1 VEEVPTGVVALDRR
15 GRVALASSRVEKLL
29 GTSLETGHAI
39 PRGAGPDDPRTAL
52 SDWVAGYF
60 RDELSEAGT
69 ELSFGD
75 RRIRVRARRISR
87 KGPLGGAVLT
97 LEDVTDEL
105 RSERILAWG
114 EMAQQVAHEVKNPL
128 TPIKLGIQHIR
139 RAWVDDQPDYERI
152 LNQNVEVI
160 LEEIDRLAAVA
171 SSFSAYGAPS
181 TSGPRPLE
189 RVDVLEVARE
199 VLALYAAGS
208 GGIRFR
214 LDGDEGPPAARAR
227 ADELKEVLVN
237 LLENARAALPEG
249 GEVALTVGAKERG
262 VEIAV
267 SDNGMGIAP
276 ELLPRIFE
284 PHFSTRSGGTGLGLA
299 IVRRL
304 VESWGGSVH
313 AESVPGQGAT
323 IRIRVPTWG

>member
-1 VEEVPTGVVALDRR
+1 
-15 GRVALASSRVEKLL
+15 
-29 GTSLETGHAI
+29 
-39 PRGAGPDDPRTAL
+39 
-52 SDWVAGYF
+52 
-60 RDELSEAGT
+60 
-69 ELSFGD
+69 
-75 RRIRVRARRISR
+75 
-87 KGPLGGAVLT
+87 
-97 LEDVTDEL
+97 
-105 RSERILAWG
+105 
-114 EMAQQVAHEVKNPL
+114 
-128 TPIKLGIQHIR
+128 
-139 RAWVDDQPDYERI
+139 VDDQPDYERI